1 MNRKKGYLLIF
12 GCDWSFDSVSL
23 SVLSRIVAEENCAS
37 STVSSLAYDTG
48 PTWFHHDDVWRFEWK
63 IKGVDTVFQKK
74 VEHLYE
80 ERNVFKK

>member
-1 MNRKKGYLLIF
+1 MNRKKGYLLIL

-48 PTWFHHDDVWRFEWK
+48 PTWFHHDYV
-63 IKGVDTVFQKK
+63 
-74 VEHLYE
+74 
-80 ERNVFKK
+80 